1 MKFQTISQLPQV
13 LRQELLDSKE
23 ATARSEH
30 LNKAVKEKLARD
42 KGRMANQLISSA
54 IKPNFKRS
62 FGISK
67 VCPGVIGCASWY
79 FSVMQETSPTSSP
92 AAALA
97 VLEWIFI
104 LRNHELV
111 NKGMRNREFQS
122 APTNELLSAT
132 TVPFAPFPS
141 DCLFSVKYCA

>member
-62 FGISK
+62 FGISNK
-67 VCPGVIGCASWY
+67 V
-79 FSVMQETSPTSSP
+79 
-92 AAALA
+92 
-97 VLEWIFI
+97 
-104 LRNHELV
+104 
-111 NKGMRNREFQS
+111 
-122 APTNELLSAT
+122 
-132 TVPFAPFPS
+132 
-141 DCLFSVKYCA
+141 